1 MGCLWQGVEA
11 MFRGL
16 AFPFIR
22 FRVCGGF
29 VFQFRF
35 CVCGGFV
42 YFICAFGVGFGRLA
56 VAVVLCACLAG
67 SVCHTATALFLEYI
81 LSDYENIKK
90 IAQMTACAY
99 RV

>member
-1 MGCLWQGVEA
+1 MEGRPPFCTGRLWQGVEA

-16 AFPFIR
+16 ASPFIR

-35 CVCGGFV
+35 CMCGGFV

-56 VAVVLCACLAG
+56 VVVVLCACLA
-67 SVCHTATALFLEYI
+67 VRVRHTATALF
-81 LSDYENIKK
+81 K
-90 IAQMTACAY
+90 
-99 RV
+99 

>member
-1 MGCLWQGVEA
+1 MGRLWQRVEA

-29 VFQFRF
+29 IFNLGF
-35 CVCGGFV
+35 VCGGFV
-42 YFICAFGVGFGRLA
+42 YFICAFGVGVGRLA

-67 SVCHTATALFLEYI
+67 SV
-81 LSDYENIKK
+81 
-90 IAQMTACAY
+90 
-99 RV
+99 